1 MKRILAML
9 LCVALLTTF
18 VGCGQSSESKEE
30 GNAAAAA
37 ETETPSKKSDEKVTV
52 GLIIGVPEIEFF
64 NKVETG
70 VKDACERNG
79 WDCLVGYGTGD
90 KVLEHGRTFI
100 SQEVDVI
107 VNFGVTTGTGDT
119 LVTEAAAA
127 NIPVIDVD
135 VACGGYFFGANNEQA
150 GAVLGDALSAYIK
163 ENVPDYENKTMKAV
177 MFWGGREGDDVRLR
191 LTGAIKG
198 LNENGITAISEEN
211 NYIND
216 TIVWQNVDDD
226 TKVKEYAKNQ
236 LAALEDSTDI
246 IIFVGV
252 ASSYGP
258 SYVSAIAETGLDK
271 SRVLCV
277 THNEDEVFANNLKD
291 ENTPWIAS
299 TAYLPDKYGEYIEG
313 MIKKLVNGEELGE
326 KTLLEHVAI
335 TRDNVNEFFPG
346 TIN

>member
-1 MKRILAML
+1 MRKGLVKFMCTTMLAA
-9 LCVALLTTF
+9 VA
-18 VGCGQSSESKEE
+18 C
-30 GNAAAAA
+30 AAPMNVAA
-37 ETETPSKKSDEKVTV
+37 EEEVTV
-52 GLIIGVPEIEFF
+52 GLIVGVPELEFF

-70 VKDACERNG
+70 VKTVCENNG

-127 NIPVIDVD
+127 DIPVIDVD
-135 VACGGYFFGANNEQA
+135 VACGGYYLGANNELA
-150 GAVLGDALSAYIK
+150 GSVLGDALSAYML
-163 ENVPDYENKTMKAV
+163 ENIPDYADKSMKAV

-191 LTGAIKG
+191 LTGVIKG
-198 LNENGITAISEEN
+198 LNEAGIAAISEEN
-211 NYIND
+211 NYEND

-236 LAALEDSTDI
+236 LVALEDSTDI
-246 IIFVGV
+246 IILIGV
-252 ASSYGP
+252 ADSYGP
-258 SYVSAIAETGLDK
+258 SFLAAVAESGLDS

-277 THNEDEVFANNLKD
+277 THNESEVFANNLKE

-313 MIKKLVNGEELGE
+313 MIQKLLSGEELEE
-326 KTLLEHVAI
+326 KTLLDHVAI
-335 TRDNVNEFFPG
+335 TVDNVNDFFPG
-346 TIN
+346 TIE